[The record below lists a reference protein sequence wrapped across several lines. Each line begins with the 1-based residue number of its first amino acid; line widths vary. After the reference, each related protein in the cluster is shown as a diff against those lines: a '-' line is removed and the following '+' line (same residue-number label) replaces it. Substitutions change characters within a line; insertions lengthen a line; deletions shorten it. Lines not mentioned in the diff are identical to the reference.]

1 MKKIIITY
9 ISFGQYKD
17 HETWAFEEKE
27 KAEKRIEQLKNCKHI
42 SNLKAQIVVG

>member
-17 HETWAFEEKE
+17 HETWAFEEKA
-27 KAEKRIEQLKNCKHI
+27 KAEKRIEQLKNCKHV